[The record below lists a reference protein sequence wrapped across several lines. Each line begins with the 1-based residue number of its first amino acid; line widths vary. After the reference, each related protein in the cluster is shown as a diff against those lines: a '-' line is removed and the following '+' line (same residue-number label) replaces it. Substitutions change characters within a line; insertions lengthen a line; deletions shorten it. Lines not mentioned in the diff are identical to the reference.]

1 MTKKINRPTWVEIDL
16 DHLKNNIEEVR
27 RVTDKNALVTAVIK
41 ADAYGHGALR
51 VIDTLIENGADRL
64 AVAALNEAL
73 EIREKYPNISILI
86 LGYTPDELIEEVIIN
101 NIIQTVYSEEQV
113 AYISEIAKKLEKE
126 AILHI
131 KIDTGMRRLGFNWED
146 YNKILSIF
154 KYEHIK
160 FEGIY
165 THFAKADEK
174 DKAFTIKQF
183 NRFNLVINELEKNK
197 IKVPIKHV
205 SNSAAIIDLP
215 EFSYDMVRA
224 GIMLY
229 GVYPSDEV
237 GRDNV
242 NLKPVMTFKT
252 RVGHVKYIDEN
263 EGVSYGLIYKADR
276 HMKVATLPV
285 GYADG
290 YSRLLTSKAE
300 VLIKSSRREI
310 IGRIC
315 MDQLMIDLG
324 KSKAQVGDEVVLFG
338 YNEKEELSVDEVA
351 KWLNTIN
358 YEVLCMIS
366 RRVPRVYIKS
376 GEIVDTVDYL
386 D

>member
-1 MTKKINRPTWVEIDL
+1 MTNVINRPTWVEIDL

-41 ADAYGHGALR
+41 ADAYGHGALE
-51 VIDTLIENGADRL
+51 VIETLLENGEDRL
-64 AVAALNEAL
+64 AVVALNEAL
-73 EIREKYPNISILI
+73 ERREKYSEVPILI
-86 LGYTPDELIEEVIIN
+86 LGYTPDEGIEKVVKN

-113 AYISEIAKKLEKE
+113 AHISETAKKLGKE
-126 AILHI
+126 AVLHI

-154 KYEHIK
+154 EYEHVK

-229 GVYPSDEV
+229 GVYPSEEV

-252 RVGHVKYIDEN
+252 RVGHVKYVDEN

-300 VLIKSSRREI
+300 VLIKSSRRKV

-351 KWLNTIN
+351 KWLDTIN

-366 RRVPRVYIKS
+366 RRVPRVYIES
-376 GEIVDTVDYL
+376 GEIVDTIDYL

>member
-1 MTKKINRPTWVEIDL
+1 MSSIINRPTWVEIDL
-16 DHLKNNIEEVR
+16 DRLKNNIEEVR

-41 ADAYGHGALR
+41 ADAYGHGALE
-51 VIDTLIENGADRL
+51 VIDTLLNNGADRL
-64 AVAALNEAL
+64 AVASLNEAI
-73 EIREKYPNISILI
+73 EIREKYPKVPILI
-86 LGYTPDELIEEVIIN
+86 LGYIPDELLEKVIKY
-101 NIIQTVYSEEQV
+101 NIIQTVYSVNQV
-113 AYISEIAKKLEKE
+113 AYISEVAKKLKKE
-126 AILHI
+126 AVVHI
-131 KIDTGMRRLGFNWED
+131 KIDTGMRRLGFNWDD

-154 KYEHIK
+154 KYDHIN

-165 THFAKADEK
+165 THFAKSDEK

-183 NRFNLVINELEKNK
+183 NRFNLVINELMKNK
-197 IKVPIKHV
+197 IKIPIKHV

-229 GVYPSDEV
+229 GVYPSKEV

-252 RVGHVKYIDEN
+252 RVAHVKYIDEG
-263 EGVSYGLIYKADR
+263 EGVSYGLLYKADR
-276 HMKVATLPV
+276 HMKVGTLAV

-290 YSRLLTSKAE
+290 YSRLLTGKAE
-300 VLIKSSRREI
+300 VLIKSSRREV
-310 IGRIC
+310 IGCIC

-324 KSKAQVGDEVVLFG
+324 KSKAQVGDQVILFG
-338 YNEKEELSVDEVA
+338 YNQKESLSVGEVA
-351 KWLNTIN
+351 EWLNTTN

-366 RRVPRVYIKS
+366 RRVPRVYIES
-376 GEIVDTVDYL
+376 GKIVATIDYL

>member
-1 MTKKINRPTWVEIDL
+1 MEKLISRPTWVEINL

-27 RVTDKNALVTAVIK
+27 RVTDKNALVTAVVK
-41 ADAYGHGALR
+41 ADAYGHGALK
-51 VIDTLIENGADRL
+51 VIDTLLENGADRL
-64 AVAALNEAL
+64 AVATLNEAI
-73 EIREKYPNISILI
+73 EIRSKYEDVEILI
-86 LGYTPDELIEEVIIN
+86 LGYTPEELIDEVIKN
-101 NIIQTVYSEEQV
+101 NLTQTVYDIEHV
-113 AYISEIAKKLEKE
+113 EILNEKAKALEKKVK
-126 AILHI
+126 AHI
-131 KIDTGMRRLGFNWED
+131 KIDTGMRRLGFHYEA
-146 YNKILSIF
+146 YEKIRSVFEFDFID
-154 KYEHIK
+154 

-174 DKAFTIKQF
+174 DKSFTIEQF
-183 NRFNLVINELEKNK
+183 NRFNRVINDLNK
-197 IKVPIKHV
+197 HGIEVPIKHV

-252 RVGHVKYIDEN
+252 RIAHVKYVDEG
-263 EGVSYGLIYKADR
+263 EGISYGLIYKAKR

-290 YSRLLTSKAE
+290 YSRMLTSKGD
-300 VLIKSSRREI
+300 VLIKNSRRDI

-315 MDQLMIDLG
+315 MDQMMIDLG

-338 YNEKEELSVDEVA
+338 ENEKAQLPVEELA
-351 KWLNTIN
+351 NHLGTIN

-366 RRVPRVYIKS
+366 RRVPRVYYRA
-376 GEIVDTVDYL
+376 GEVVDIVDYL
-386 D
+386 S

>member
-1 MTKKINRPTWVEIDL
+1 MTSSINRPTWVEIDL

-41 ADAYGHGALR
+41 ADAYGHGALK
-51 VIDTLIENGADRL
+51 VIDTLLDNGADRL
-64 AVAALNEAL
+64 AVASLNEAL
-73 EIREKYPNISILI
+73 EIREKYKKVPILI
-86 LGYTPDELIEEVIIN
+86 LGYTPNALIEKVITN
-101 NIIQTVYSEEQV
+101 NIIQTVYSKEQIEF
-113 AYISEIAKKLEKE
+113 ISKTAKKLDIE

-131 KIDTGMRRLGFNWED
+131 KIDTGMRRLGFNWEG
-146 YNKILSIF
+146 YNEILSVF
-154 KYEHIK
+154 KYDNIN

-174 DKAFTIKQF
+174 DKEFTIKQF
-183 NRFNLVINELEKNK
+183 NRFNLIIKALEKNK
-197 IKVPIKHV
+197 IKIPIKHV

-229 GVYPSDEV
+229 GVYPSKEV

-252 RVGHVKYIDEN
+252 TVAQTKYIDEN
-263 EGVSYGLIYKADR
+263 EGVSYGLIYKASR

-290 YSRLLTSKAE
+290 YSRLLTSKSE
-300 VLIKSSRREI
+300 VLIKSSRREV

-315 MDQLMIDLG
+315 MDQMMIDLG

-338 YNEKEELSVDEVA
+338 YNEKESLPVDEIA
-351 KWLNTIN
+351 EWLGTIN

-366 RRVPRVYIKS
+366 RRVPKVYIKS
-376 GEIVDTVDYL
+376 GELVDTIDYL
-386 D
+386 E

>member
-41 ADAYGHGALR
+41 ADAYGHGALK

-73 EIREKYPNISILI
+73 EIREKYPKIPILI
-86 LGYTPDELIEEVIIN
+86 LGYTPDELIEKVIMN

-113 AYISEIAKKLEKE
+113 AYISETAKKLDKV
-126 AILHI
+126 AVLHI

-146 YNKILSIF
+146 YNKILSVF
-154 KYEHIK
+154 KYEHIN

-183 NRFNLVINELEKNK
+183 NRFNLVINALEKNK

-252 RVGHVKYIDEN
+252 RVGHVKYIDEK
-263 EGVSYGLIYKADR
+263 EGVSYGLVYKADR

-300 VLIKSSRREI
+300 VLIKSSRREV

-351 KWLNTIN
+351 KWLDTIN

>member
-1 MTKKINRPTWVEIDL
+1 MTNVINRPTWVEIDL

-41 ADAYGHGALR
+41 ADAYGHGALK
-51 VIDTLIENGADRL
+51 VIDTLLENGADRL

-73 EIREKYPNISILI
+73 EIREKYSEVPILI
-86 LGYTPDELIEEVIIN
+86 LGYTPDEGIEKVIRN

-113 AYISEIAKKLEKE
+113 AHISETAKKLGKE
-126 AILHI
+126 AVLHI

-154 KYEHIK
+154 EYEHVK

-229 GVYPSDEV
+229 GVYPSEEV

-252 RVGHVKYIDEN
+252 RVGHVKYVDEN

-300 VLIKSSRREI
+300 VLIKSSRRKV

-351 KWLNTIN
+351 KWLDTIN

-366 RRVPRVYIKS
+366 RRVPRVYIES
-376 GEIVDTVDYL
+376 GEIVDTIDYL

>member
-1 MTKKINRPTWVEIDL
+1 MTNKINRPTWVEIDL

-27 RVTDKNALVTAVIK
+27 RVTDKNALVTAVVK

-51 VIDTLIENGADRL
+51 VIDTLLDNGADRL
-64 AVAALNEAL
+64 AVASLNEAL
-73 EIREKYPNISILI
+73 EIRRKYPNVPILI
-86 LGYTPDELIEEVIIN
+86 LGYTPDELIEEVIVN

-113 AYISEIAKKLEKE
+113 AYISEVAKKLKKE

-146 YNKILSIF
+146 YNKIISIF
-154 KYEHIK
+154 EFDHIN

-215 EFSYDMVRA
+215 EFSYDMVRS

-229 GVYPSDEV
+229 GVYPSQEV

-252 RVGHVKYIDEN
+252 RVGHVKYIDED
-263 EGVSYGLIYKADR
+263 EGVSYGLIYKAER

-290 YSRLLTSKAE
+290 YSRLLTEKAE
-300 VLIKSSRREI
+300 VLIKSSRREV

-315 MDQLMIDLG
+315 MDQIMIDLG
-324 KSKAQVGDEVVLFG
+324 KSKAQVGDEVILFG
-338 YNEKEELSVDEVA
+338 YNDKEELSVDEVA

-376 GEIVDTVDYL
+376 GEIVDTIDYL
-386 D
+386 E

>member
-1 MTKKINRPTWVEIDL
+1 MTSNINRPTWVEIDL

-41 ADAYGHGALR
+41 ADAYGHGALK
-51 VIDTLIENGADRL
+51 VIDTLLNNGADRL

-73 EIREKYPNISILI
+73 EIREIYPEVPILI
-86 LGYTPDELIEEVIIN
+86 LGYTPDELIEKVITN
-101 NIIQTVYSEEQV
+101 NIIQTVYSKEQV
-113 AYISEIAKKLEKE
+113 ELISQTAEKLNKE
-126 AILHI
+126 AIVHI
-131 KIDTGMRRLGFNWED
+131 KIDTGMRRLGFNWEN
-146 YNKILSIF
+146 YNEILSVF
-154 KYEHIK
+154 EYDHIK

-165 THFAKADEK
+165 THFAKADDK

-183 NRFNLVINELEKNK
+183 NRFNLVIKELEENK

-229 GVYPSDEV
+229 GVYPSKDI

-252 RVGHVKYIDEN
+252 RIAHVKYIDED
-263 EGVSYGLIYKADR
+263 EGISYGLIYKADR

-300 VLIKSSRREI
+300 VLVKSSRREVV
-310 IGRIC
+310 GRIC

-324 KSKAQVGDEVVLFG
+324 KSKAQVGDEVILFG
-338 YNEKEELSVDEVA
+338 YNDKESLHVDEVA
-351 KWLNTIN
+351 DWLGTIN

-366 RRVPRVYIKS
+366 RRVPRIYIES

-386 D
+386 G

>member
-1 MTKKINRPTWVEIDL
+1 MTNKIKRPTWVEIDL

-41 ADAYGHGALR
+41 ANAYGHGALK
-51 VIDTLIENGADRL
+51 VIDTLLENGADRL

-73 EIREKYPNISILI
+73 EIREKYPEVPILI
-86 LGYTPDELIEEVIIN
+86 LGYTPDELIEDVIMN

-113 AYISEIAKKLEKE
+113 AYISEIAKKLDKE

-154 KYEHIK
+154 EYDHIN

-229 GVYPSDEV
+229 GVYPSKEV

-263 EGVSYGLIYKADR
+263 EGVSYGLIYKAER

-290 YSRLLTSKAE
+290 YSRLLTEKSE
-300 VLIKSSRREI
+300 VLIKSSRREV

-351 KWLNTIN
+351 DWLNTIN
-358 YEVLCMIS
+358 YEVLCMVS
-366 RRVPRVYIKS
+366 RRVPRLYIKS

>member
-1 MTKKINRPTWVEIDL
+1 MKNIINRPTWVEIDL

-41 ADAYGHGALR
+41 ADAYGHGALK
-51 VIDTLIENGADRL
+51 VVDTLLENGADRL
-64 AVAALNEAL
+64 AVASLNEAL
-73 EIREKYPNISILI
+73 EIREVYNEVPILI
-86 LGYTPDELIEEVIIN
+86 LGYTPDELLEKVIKH
-101 NIIQTVYSEEQV
+101 NITQTVYSEEQV
-113 AYISEIAKKLEKE
+113 AFISEVAGKLKKE
-126 AILHI
+126 AIVHI
-131 KIDTGMRRLGFNWED
+131 KIDTGMRRLGFNWEE

-154 KYEHIK
+154 EYDHII

-183 NRFNLVINELEKNK
+183 NRFNLVINELQKNK

-229 GVYPSDEV
+229 GVYPSEDI

-252 RVGHVKYIDEN
+252 RIGHIKYIDED

-276 HMKVATLPV
+276 HMKIATLSV

-290 YSRLLTSKAE
+290 YSRLLTEKAE
-300 VLIKSSRREI
+300 VLIKSSRREV

-324 KSKAQVGDEVVLFG
+324 KSKAQVGDEVILFG
-338 YNEKEELSVDEVA
+338 YNEKESLSVDEVA
-351 KWLNTIN
+351 KWLGTIN
-358 YEVLCMIS
+358 YEVLCMVS
-366 RRVPRVYIKS
+366 RRVPRIYLKS
-376 GEIVDTVDYL
+376 GEIIDTVDYL
-386 D
+386 G

>member
-1 MTKKINRPTWVEIDL
+1 MTNVINRPTWVEIDL

-41 ADAYGHGALR
+41 ADAYGHGALK
-51 VIDTLIENGADRL
+51 VIDTLLENGADRL

-73 EIREKYPNISILI
+73 EIREKYSEVPILI
-86 LGYTPDELIEEVIIN
+86 LGYTPDEGIEKVIKN

-113 AYISEIAKKLEKE
+113 AHISETAKKLGKE
-126 AILHI
+126 AVLHI

-154 KYEHIK
+154 EYEHVK

-229 GVYPSDEV
+229 GVYPSEEV

-252 RVGHVKYIDEN
+252 RVGHVKYVDEN

-300 VLIKSSRREI
+300 VLIKSSRRKV

-351 KWLNTIN
+351 KWLDTIN

-366 RRVPRVYIKS
+366 RRVPRVYIES
-376 GEIVDTVDYL
+376 GEIVDTIDYL

>member
-1 MTKKINRPTWVEIDL
+1 MTNKINRPTWVEIDL

-27 RVTDKNALVTAVIK
+27 RVTDKNALVTAVVK

-51 VIDTLIENGADRL
+51 VIDTLLDNGADRL
-64 AVAALNEAL
+64 AVASLNEAL
-73 EIREKYPNISILI
+73 EIRKKYPKVQILI
-86 LGYTPDELIEEVIIN
+86 LGYTPDELIEKVIVN

-113 AYISEIAKKLEKE
+113 AYISETAKKLKKE
-126 AILHI
+126 AIVHI

-146 YNKILSIF
+146 YSKIISIF
-154 KYEHIK
+154 EFDHIN

-183 NRFNLVINELEKNK
+183 NRFNLVVNELEKNK

-229 GVYPSDEV
+229 GVYPSQEV

-252 RVGHVKYIDEN
+252 RVGHVKYIDED

-290 YSRLLTSKAE
+290 YSRLLTEKAE
-300 VLIKSSRREI
+300 VLIKSSRREV

-338 YNEKEELSVDEVA
+338 YNDKEELSVDEVA

-376 GEIVDTVDYL
+376 GEIVDTIDYL

>member
-1 MTKKINRPTWVEIDL
+1 MTNKINRPTWVEVDL

-41 ADAYGHGALR
+41 ADAYGHGALK
-51 VIDTLIENGADRL
+51 VIDTLLENGADRL

-73 EIREKYPNISILI
+73 EIREKYPDVPILI
-86 LGYTPDELIEEVIIN
+86 LGYTPDELVEEVIAN

-126 AILHI
+126 AVLHI

-154 KYEHIK
+154 EYDYIN

-174 DKAFTIKQF
+174 DKSFTIKQF

-229 GVYPSDEV
+229 GVYPSKEV

-252 RVGHVKYIDEN
+252 RVGHVKYVDEN
-263 EGVSYGLIYKADR
+263 EGISYGLIYKADR

-290 YSRLLTSKAE
+290 YSRLLTEKAE
-300 VLIKSSRREI
+300 VLIKSSRREV

-351 KWLNTIN
+351 GWLNTIN

>member
-1 MTKKINRPTWVEIDL
+1 MTNIINRPTWVEIDL

-41 ADAYGHGALR
+41 ADAYGHGALK
-51 VIDTLIENGADRL
+51 VIDTLLENGADRL

-73 EIREKYPNISILI
+73 EIREEYPEVPILI
-86 LGYTPDELIEEVIIN
+86 LGYTPDELIEEVITN

-113 AYISEIAKKLEKE
+113 AQISEIAKKLGKE
-126 AILHI
+126 AVLHI

-154 KYEHIK
+154 KYENVN

-229 GVYPSDEV
+229 GVYPSEEV

-300 VLIKSSRREI
+300 VLIKSSRRKV

-315 MDQLMIDLG
+315 MDQLIIDLG

-338 YNEKEELSVDEVA
+338 YNDKEELSVDEVA
-351 KWLNTIN
+351 KWLDTIN

-376 GEIVDTVDYL
+376 GEIVDTIDYL

>member
-1 MTKKINRPTWVEIDL
+1 MTSSINRPTWVEIDL

-41 ADAYGHGALR
+41 ADAYGHGALK
-51 VIDTLIENGADRL
+51 VIDTLLNNGADRL

-73 EIREKYPNISILI
+73 EIREKYPEVPILI
-86 LGYTPDELIEEVIIN
+86 LGYTPDELIEKVITN
-101 NIIQTVYSEEQV
+101 NIIQTVYSKEQV
-113 AYISEIAKKLEKE
+113 ELISQTAEKLKKE
-126 AILHI
+126 ATVHI
-131 KIDTGMRRLGFNWED
+131 KIDTGMRRLGFNWEN
-146 YNKILSIF
+146 YNEILSVF
-154 KYEHIK
+154 EYEHIK

-165 THFAKADEK
+165 THFAKADDK

-183 NRFNLVINELEKNK
+183 NRFNLVIKELEENK

-229 GVYPSDEV
+229 GVYPSKDV

-252 RVGHVKYIDEN
+252 RIAHVKYIE
-263 EGVSYGLIYKADR
+263 EGEGISYGLVYKADR

-300 VLIKSSRREI
+300 VLIKSSRREV

-324 KSKAQVGDEVVLFG
+324 KSKAQVGDEVILFG
-338 YNEKEELSVDEVA
+338 YNDKESLPVDEIA
-351 KWLNTIN
+351 NWLGTIN

-366 RRVPRVYIKS
+366 RRVPRVYIES